1 MESIIEE
8 YREYQT
14 FVRGYTPKVIL
25 STWRELKK
33 LIKYLE
39 DHSLNFQSVTLVILE
54 NYSIERTEGKSLGY
68 RNLIVSE
75 IHSFFK
81 YLIQQGYC
89 YDNPSK

>member
-25 STWRELKK
+25 GTWRELKK

-39 DHSLNFQSVTLVILE
+39 IVPLNS
-54 NYSIERTEGKSLGY
+54 
-68 RNLIVSE
+68 NL
-75 IHSFFK
+75 
-81 YLIQQGYC
+81 
-89 YDNPSK
+89 